1 VAPPITLHLA
11 RHAETAWTAVIR
23 PWLCA
28 GRGGLERSHVIV
40 PTRGQAHAF
49 KQRCLRENL
58 ALLGVEFLTPGLAH
72 QKWRALAATAAPA
85 MGRELLLLGLRTL
98 IARRVAALDPRE
110 PAWGFW
116 RSLQSDPE
124 RALDDGDELLKA
136 GFAPGDFPL
145 PSLRELFTDLAAWV
159 ERLGYALAPVAAVE
173 AGLASVPADAPR
185 LGGRVLVWAGGPE
198 LWGEFFTLA
207 AVVRRCADV
216 TAILPEP
223 AFRGEAAPD
232 ERWVDLWSALLGVEP
247 QAIDAPEP
255 AATCEAVG
263 TLWTHEGGTAERAT
277 VLVGRTRGDEMRL
290 VAQRIDEL
298 LASGAENI
306 GVAFPRADAAHLQL
320 AQLLAARG
328 VPFADLL
335 ETAGPPAV
343 DAQAQRA
350 MLAFQERG
358 GRIEELLAL
367 WPWLRATGAVTLSL
381 GEARRACERSFDAC
395 QAHGVAAHLPHWD
408 ETAPE
413 LARAARLLLPA
424 WPEEIT
430 LAEAL
435 ARFRAAATALALE
448 LPEGWGPLD
457 QLAARETA
465 PLPLAAV
472 VAALASFLPAQ
483 APVRAAPGKGG
494 FARVTLGTRCRLEGV
509 AWSHLIL
516 VESNAGVWPGRRE
529 PSCWL
534 TDEQRRTLNLRG
546 RFSLGLFASDD
557 RAALERA
564 GWRALARDTAAEITF
579 SAALFAEEEPEL
591 RLAPNSWLERVLWA
605 QGRISAETG
614 LEAAF
619 AQLAVA
625 APATALPPPADLA
638 DWREVWGGRRDPARP
653 FDGHFFCADP
663 ALVAPEKLSAKLIE
677 RGVQDP
683 AVLWFEAVLRTPRIA
698 WEPFV
703 RTPRKVLGQQA
714 HALLATALRS
724 TEVTKGFGA
733 LPPADEAAAR
743 LSRAL
748 ADLRATWPTDRYWD
762 SFHAELV
769 RICTVLLGN
778 VYALGAGSYVA
789 TEAWLPRAAE
799 LVLGTRRLPVV
810 GRLDLVLLDRP
821 GWVGA
826 NVDIIDF
833 KTGGD
838 LDLSAKR
845 MAHSGAS
852 LQLGVYLAGVR
863 SLGAAKGRVWML
875 KPEPGAAVKL
885 EDDELPIA
893 LAKLDW
899 LAAALE
905 RGEYGALTP
914 DRSDYAPPGYAWPLA
929 CTPVRHAVLRAKH
942 ALTFGA
948 KESEAAD
955 A

>member
-1 VAPPITLHLA
+1 MTPQN
-11 RHAETAWTAVIR
+11 E
-23 PWLCA
+23 
-28 GRGGLERSHVIV
+28 RGS
-40 PTRGQAHAF
+40 
-49 KQRCLRENL
+49 
-58 ALLGVEFLTPGLAH
+58 
-72 QKWRALAATAAPA
+72 
-85 MGRELLLLGLRTL
+85 
-98 IARRVAALDPRE
+98 
-110 PAWGFW
+110 
-116 RSLQSDPE
+116 
-124 RALDDGDELLKA
+124 
-136 GFAPGDFPL
+136 
-145 PSLRELFTDLAAWV
+145 
-159 ERLGYALAPVAAVE
+159 
-173 AGLASVPADAPR
+173 
-185 LGGRVLVWAGGPE
+185 
-198 LWGEFFTLA
+198 
-207 AVVRRCADV
+207 
-216 TAILPEP
+216 
-223 AFRGEAAPD
+223 
-232 ERWVDLWSALLGVEP
+232 SA
-247 QAIDAPEP
+247 
-255 AATCEAVG
+255 
-263 TLWTHEGGTAERAT
+263 
-277 VLVGRTRGDEMRL
+277 
-290 VAQRIDEL
+290 RIDVRKTYKL
-298 LASGAENI
+298 YI
-306 GVAFPRADAAHLQL
+306 GGAFPRADAAHLQL
-320 AQLLAARG
+320 GQLLAIRG

-350 MLAFQERG
+350 LLAFHERG

-367 WPWLRATGAVTLSL
+367 WPWLRAIGAVTLSL

-395 QAHGVAAHLPHWD
+395 QVHAAAAHLRHWD

-430 LAEAL
+430 LAAAL
-435 ARFRAAATALALE
+435 AGFRTAATAFDLE
-448 LPEGWGPLD
+448 PPEGWGALD

-472 VAALASFLPAQ
+472 VTALASFLPAQ

-494 FARVTLGTRCRLEGV
+494 FARVTLGTRRRLEGV

-516 VESNAGVWPGRRE
+516 VEANAGVWPERRE

-534 TDEQRRTLNLRG
+534 TDEQRRARKARG
-546 RFSLGLFASDD
+546 RFSLGLFTSDD
-557 RAALERA
+557 RAALERV
-564 GWRALARDTAAEITF
+564 GWRALARDTATEITF
-579 SAALFAEEEPEL
+579 TAALFAETEPEL

-605 QGRISAETG
+605 QGRINADTG

-625 APATALPPPADLA
+625 APAAAPPPPVDLDA
-638 DWREVWGGRRDPARP
+638 WREAWTGRRDPSRP

-663 ALVAPEKLSAKLIE
+663 ALVTPEKLSAKLIE

-683 AVLWFEAVLRTPRIA
+683 AVLWFEAVLRAPRIA

-703 RTPRKVLGQQA
+703 RAPRKVLGQQA
-714 HALLATALRS
+714 HALLAAALRA
-724 TEVTKGFGA
+724 TEVTQGFGE
-733 LPPADEAAAR
+733 LPPADEASTR
-743 LSRAL
+743 LTRAL
-748 ADLRATWPTDRYWD
+748 ADLRAGWPADRYWD
-762 SFHAELV
+762 SFHAELARV
-769 RICTVLLGN
+769 CTVLLAN
-778 VYALGAGSYVA
+778 VYAIGAGGYVA

-799 LVLGTRRLPVV
+799 LQLGTRRLPVV

-875 KPEPGAAVKL
+875 KPEPGAAVKM
-885 EDDELPIA
+885 EDGELATA

-899 LAAALE
+899 LATALE
-905 RGEYGALTP
+905 RGAYGALTP
-914 DRSDYAPPGYAWPLA
+914 DRSDYAPTGYAWPLA
-929 CTPVRHAVLRAKH
+929 CTPVRQAVLRAKH

-948 KESEAAD
+948 AESEATD

>member
-1 VAPPITLHLA
+1 M
-11 RHAETAWTAVIR
+11 IR
-23 PWLCA
+23 PWLLA
-28 GRGGLERSHVIV
+28 GRGGLERCHVIV

-49 KQRCLRENL
+49 KQRCLREDL

-72 QKWRALAATAAPA
+72 QKWRALAESAAPA

-98 IARRVAALDPRE
+98 VARRLAAVTPRE
-110 PAWGFW
+110 PVWGFW

-124 RALDDGDELLKA
+124 RALDDFDELLKA
-136 GFAPGDFPL
+136 GFTPADFPL
-145 PSLRELFTDLAAWV
+145 PALRDLFSELAAWV
-159 ERLGYALAPVAAVE
+159 DRLGYALAPTAAIR
-173 AGLASVPADAPR
+173 AGLAPVDAAAPR
-185 LGGRVLVWAGGPE
+185 IAGRVLVCAGGPE
-198 LWGEFFTLA
+198 QWGEFFTVA
-207 AVVRRCADV
+207 AFLRRCEAV

-232 ERWVDLWSALLGVEP
+232 ERWVELWSALLGVEP
-247 QAIDAPEP
+247 QPIDAPPP
-255 AATCEAVG
+255 ADSCEAAG
-263 TLWTHEGGTAERAT
+263 TLWTHEGGTADRVT

-290 VAQRIDEL
+290 VAARIAAL
-298 LASGAENI
+298 LNAGAETI

-320 AQLLAARG
+320 GRLLAARG

-335 ETAGPPAV
+335 ETAGPPAADV
-343 DAQAQRA
+343 QAQRA

-358 GRIEELLAL
+358 ARIEELLAL

-381 GEARRACERSFDAC
+381 GEARRACERSFDGC
-395 QAHGVAAHLPHWD
+395 QAHAVAAHLPCWD
-408 ETAPE
+408 AAAPE
-413 LARAARLLLPA
+413 LARAARVLLPA
-424 WPEEIT
+424 WPAEIT
-430 LAEAL
+430 LADAL
-435 ARFRAAATALALE
+435 ARFRAAATAFDLE

-472 VAALASFLPAQ
+472 VAALASFLPAR
-483 APVRAAPGKGG
+483 APVRSAPGKGR
-494 FARVTLGTRCRLEGV
+494 FARVTLGTRRRLEGV

-516 VESNAGVWPGRRE
+516 VESNAGVWPERRE

-534 TDEQRRTLNLRG
+534 TDEQRRTLNARG
-546 RFSLGLFASDD
+546 RFSLGLHASDD

-564 GWRALARDTAAEITF
+564 GWRALARDTTAGLTF

-605 QGRISAETG
+605 QGRVNAATG

-619 AQLAVA
+619 AQLATA
-625 APATALPPPADLA
+625 APAPETAVPGDLNTWLA
-638 DWREVWGGRRDPARP
+638 TLNGRRDPARP

-663 ALVAPEKLSAKLIE
+663 ALTAPDKLSAKLIE

-683 AVLWFEAVLRTPRIA
+683 AVLWFEAVLRAPRVA

-703 RTPRKVLGQQA
+703 RAPRKILGQQA
-714 HALLATALRS
+714 HALLAAALHPADGAQ
-724 TEVTKGFGA
+724 GFGT
-733 LPPADEAAAR
+733 LPSASEAADR
-743 LSRAL
+743 LARAL
-748 ADLRATWPTDRYWD
+748 VDVRAGWPADRYWD
-762 SFHAELV
+762 SFHAELA
-769 RICTVLLGN
+769 RICRVLLEN
-778 VYALGAGSYVA
+778 VYALNAGTFVA

-799 LVLGTRRLPVV
+799 LTLGERRLPVV

-838 LDLSAKR
+838 LDLSAER
-845 MAHSGAS
+845 MARSGAS
-852 LQLGVYLAGVR
+852 LQLGVYLAAAR
-863 SLGAAKGRVWML
+863 SLGAARGRVWML
-875 KPEPGAAVKL
+875 KPEPGAAAML
-885 EDDELPIA
+885 DDTALPTA

-899 LAAALE
+899 LAQALA
-905 RGEYGALTP
+905 RGAYGALTP

-929 CTPVRHAVLRAKH
+929 CVPVRHAVLRAKH
-942 ALTFGA
+942 VLTFGA
-948 KESEAAD
+948 AESEAGD

>member
-1 VAPPITLHLA
+1 MASPITLHLA

-23 PWLCA
+23 PWLLA

-49 KQRCLRENL
+49 KQRCLREDL

-72 QKWRALAATAAPA
+72 QKWRALAGPASPA
-85 MGRELLLLGLRTL
+85 MGRELLLLGLRTH
-98 IARRVAALDPRE
+98 IARRLAALDPRE

-124 RALDDGDELLKA
+124 RVLDDGDELLKA

-145 PSLRELFTDLAAWV
+145 PPLRELFTDLAAWV
-159 ERLGYALAPVAAVE
+159 ERLGYVLAPVAAVE
-173 AGLASVPADAPR
+173 AGLAAVPPGTPR
-185 LGGRVLVWAGGPE
+185 LGGRLLVWTGGPE
-198 LWGEFFTLA
+198 LWGEFFPLA
-207 AVVRRCADV
+207 AVVRRCAEV

-223 AFRGEAAPD
+223 AFRGESAPD
-232 ERWVDLWSALLGVEP
+232 ERWVELWSALLGVEP
-247 QAIDAPEP
+247 QPIDAPEP

-263 TLWTHEGGTAERAT
+263 ALWTHDGGAADRAA
-277 VLVGRTRGDEMRL
+277 VLVGRTRGDELRL
-290 VAQRIDEL
+290 VARHIGEL
-298 LASGAENI
+298 LAAGAENI

-320 AQLLAARG
+320 ARLLAARG

-335 ETAGPPAV
+335 ETAGPPAL

-350 MLAFQERG
+350 LLAFHERG
-358 GRIEELLAL
+358 GRIEELLGL
-367 WPWLRATGAVTLSL
+367 WPWLRATGAVTVAL

-395 QAHGVAAHLPHWD
+395 QVHDAAAHLRHWD

-413 LARAARLLLPA
+413 LARVARVLLPA

-430 LAEAL
+430 LAVAL

-457 QLAARETA
+457 QLAAREPE
-465 PLPLAAV
+465 PLPLGAV
-472 VAALASFLPAQ
+472 VATLASFLPAQ

-494 FARVTLGTRCRLEGV
+494 FARVTLGTRRRLEGV

-516 VESNAGVWPGRRE
+516 VESNAGVWPERRE

-534 TDEQRRTLNLRG
+534 TDEQRRALNVRG
-546 RFSLGLFASDD
+546 RFSLGLFTSDD

-564 GWRALARDTAAEITF
+564 GWRALARDTATAITF

-619 AQLAVA
+619 AGLAA
-625 APATALPPPADLA
+625 AMP
-638 DWREVWGGRRDPARP
+638 DPARP
-653 FDGHFFCADP
+653 FDEHFFCADP
-663 ALVAPEKLSAKLIE
+663 ALATVDKLSAKLIE

-683 AVLWFEAVLRTPRIA
+683 AVLWFEAVLRTPRVA
-698 WEPFV
+698 WEPLV

-714 HALLATALRS
+714 HALLAAALRA

-733 LPPADEAAAR
+733 LPPAAEASDR
-743 LSRAL
+743 LARAL
-748 ADLRATWPTDRYWD
+748 ADLRAAWPADRYWD
-762 SFHAELV
+762 SFHAELA
-769 RICTVLLGN
+769 RTCTVLLGN
-778 VYALGAGSYVA
+778 VYALGAGGFVA

-799 LVLGTRRLPVV
+799 LALGARRLPVV

-821 GWVGA
+821 GWAGA
-826 NVDIIDF
+826 SVDIVDF

-863 SLGAAKGRVWML
+863 SLGAARGRVWML

-885 EDDELPIA
+885 EDTELPAA

-899 LAAALE
+899 LAVALA
-905 RGEYGALTP
+905 RGAYGALTP
-914 DRSDYAPPGYAWPLA
+914 DRSDYAQPGFAWPLA

-942 ALTFGA
+942 ALTFGG
-948 KESEAAD
+948 KESGAAD